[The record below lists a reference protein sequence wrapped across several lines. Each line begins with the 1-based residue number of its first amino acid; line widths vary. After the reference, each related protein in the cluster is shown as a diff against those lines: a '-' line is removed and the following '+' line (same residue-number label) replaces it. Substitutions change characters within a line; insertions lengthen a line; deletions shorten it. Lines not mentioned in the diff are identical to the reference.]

1 MLCIVFDDEF
11 SITATFH
18 PTPWSSI
25 NDLISDNRVIM
36 FLVIMIHVIN
46 FLLSSSMFSVCV
58 LFYFVNCSY
67 NEISSFNSNVLS
79 NNQKLKKKRIL
90 PFSLYHVCSSSFNY
104 KYLIMLYRNSLYTIT
119 LLKYK
124 KSTGHKELQVSQRM
138 MKNERILDRIF

>member
-11 SITATFH
+11 SITATLH

-46 FLLSSSMFSVCV
+46 FLLSSSMFCSVCV

-67 NEISSFNSNVLS
+67 NETSLFNSNVLF
-79 NNQKLKKKRIL
+79 NNLKLKKKE
-90 PFSLYHVCSSSFNY
+90 FYHFLCIMFVLLQFNY
-104 KYLIMLYRNSLYTIT
+104 KYLIIPIS
-119 LLKYK
+119 
-124 KSTGHKELQVSQRM
+124 
-138 MKNERILDRIF
+138 